1 MEGRIAKLEV
11 LGEYM
16 ARDIAEIK
24 VEQRSMRAD
33 FTAEQRRLHEIMA
46 TDFRI
51 LFSAL
56 ITLALGMA
64 GLLAKAFHWL

>member
-1 MEGRIAKLEV
+1 MEARIAKLEV

-33 FTAEQRRLHEIMA
+33 FIAEHRRLREIMA
-46 TDFRI
+46 TDFRL
-51 LFSAL
+51 LFGAL
-56 ITLALGMA
+56 VTVALGMA